1 MINLNRI
8 RLVGCLII
16 AVIFLGAVNSAA
28 ESIKDRMVTRLPAI
42 NALKDKGLIG
52 ENKDGFLEFRT
63 GEKAQQNVVAEENK
77 DREAVYGAIA
87 AKQGASPALVGQ
99 RRAKQIADIGG
110 SGWWF
115 EKPDG
120 TWYKK

>member
-8 RLVGCLII
+8 RLVGCMII
-16 AVIFLGAVNSAA
+16 AVIFLGAVNTTAD
-28 ESIKDRMVTRLPAI
+28 SIKDRMVDRLPAI
-42 NALKDKGLIG
+42 NSLKDKGLIG
-52 ENKDGFLEFRT
+52 ENKDGFLEFRSS
-63 GEKAQQNVVAEENK
+63 EKAQQDVVAAENK

-87 AKQGASPALVGQ
+87 TKQGASAALVGQ

-115 EKPDG
+115 QKPDG